1 MLVPELLFALINYKS
16 AATAGY
22 ILLSYLSKKQNPVS
36 LIETSKATNTQQV
49 STKDLEFTL

>member
-36 LIETSKATNTQQV
+36 LIETSKATNTHQV
-49 STKDLEFTL
+49 STKDL